1 MSEFSGSAPNPTRG
15 NMKNDQI
22 FCNAVAIGCSNP
34 NDNTNNESRFVI
46 KRQDT
51 DNNNKSLIEALDND
65 GVTYLSLDK
74 DFNMAWTNEASYD
87 SNSTYK
93 INFTHE
99 EINVFGGGTIFNPG
113 IQPNVN
119 LTGHLGTSA
128 KKWYTAYFNNAYATS
143 FNTISDQ
150 RIKTN
155 IVDANNSDCMN
166 NIRSLSLKKY
176 NYEDGSEHETEN
188 GDATVSGLIA
198 QEVKTV
204 LPHAVKVD
212 KGLLPDGTVVND
224 FHYLKRNFIHMEML
238 GAIKYLDNLVQ
249 TQATTIS
256 NLESRIAA
264 LESGN

>member
-34 NDNTNNESRFVI
+34 NDNTNNESRLVV
-46 KRQDT
+46 KRQST
-51 DNNNKSLIEALDND
+51 NNNNKSLMEIVDND
-65 GVTYLSLDK
+65 GNTLFSLDK
-74 DFNMAWTNEASYD
+74 DFNLTWTNEAAYD

-93 INFTHE
+93 LNFTHE
-99 EINVFGGGTIFNPG
+99 EIPVFGGGTVYNPG

-143 FNTISDQ
+143 FNTISDN

-155 IVDANNSDCMN
+155 IVDANNLDCMN
-166 NIRSLSLKKY
+166 IVRNLSLKKY
-176 NYEDGSEHETEN
+176 NYEAGSEHEIEN
-188 GDATVSGLIA
+188 GGATVTGLIA
-198 QEVKTV
+198 QEVSSV
-204 LPHAVKVD
+204 LPHAVKTST
-212 KGLLPDGTVVND
+212 GLLPDGSIIND
-224 FHYLKRNFIHMEML
+224 FNYLKKNYIYMEML
-238 GAIKYLDNLVQ
+238 GAIKYLDGIVQ
-249 TQATTIS
+249 SQATTIS

>member
-34 NDNTNNESRFVI
+34 NDNTNNESRLVI

-51 DNNNKSLIEALDND
+51 DNNNKSLIEALDHD
-65 GVTYLSLDK
+65 G
-74 DFNMAWTNEASYD
+74 D

-128 KKWYTAYFNNAYATS
+128 RKWYTAYFNNAYATS

-155 IVDANNSDCMN
+155 VVDANNSDCMN

-176 NYEDGSEHETEN
+176 NYEEGSEHETEN

-224 FHYLKRNFIHMEML
+224 FHYLKRNYIHMEML